1 GQTRTD
7 QEAKKDLTATLAN
20 IEKRETEER
29 GALKQR
35 QDAERRTEARRMS
48 QNKDRLEKGIRT
60 ATERREAENW
70 KPTSPRGTKR
80 TGRPDRI
87 KEAKPAPAPS
97 TKQEPRREATT
108 EPIKGRVEHHPPQP
122 ENKPMDAPDL
132 ATEKAT
138 RGHVLDE
145 FKGDA
150 KRPWQRASLSNDN
163 PRPWQR
169 DDKPAGRERTPSDDK
184 PREPKK

>member
-1 GQTRTD
+1 
-7 QEAKKDLTATLAN
+7 
-20 IEKRETEER
+20 
-29 GALKQR
+29 
-35 QDAERRTEARRMS
+35 
-48 QNKDRLEKGIRT
+48 
-60 ATERREAENW
+60 
-70 KPTSPRGTKR
+70 
-80 TGRPDRI
+80 
-87 KEAKPAPAPS
+87 
-97 TKQEPRREATT
+97 
-108 EPIKGRVEHHPPQP
+108 
-122 ENKPMDAPDL
+122 MDAPDL